1 MLTPL
6 KKERAIFFKKAIGR
20 IQAVK
25 PLNQQEIADVLG
37 ISLSFLSQ
45 ICNLGRAP
53 SFRTLLLLEE
63 KFQIA
68 IPDHLNNV
76 EPIKTQYDRQ
86 EQKENS
92 VGFDAAF
99 SQQIETKTIHVHHH
113 FDEETLSL
121 LKDILQKASSL

>member
-6 KKERAIFFKKAIGR
+6 KKERAIFFKKAVDR

-53 SFRTLLLLEE
+53 SYRTLMLLEE

-68 IPDHLNNV
+68 VPEHLENV
-76 EPIKTQYDRQ
+76 DPIKTQYDRQ

-92 VGFDAAF
+92 TGFDAAF
-99 SQQIETKTIHVHHH
+99 TEQQDVRTIHVHHH
-113 FDEETLSL
+113 FDEETLGL
-121 LKDILQKASSL
+121 LKKLLEKEVS